1 MIINDTRF
9 SREVIDETL
18 VNGFSNI
25 DYMGNYCFYFHILA
39 QCKIVLTDKV
49 NIAAVNFKDTKYNLF
64 INPDNFDKYPLEQ
77 RLGILKHEMLHII
90 YGHIFRF
97 PNQDDIDSNKANIA
111 CDCAINQEINPKHLP
126 NGAIYPKSIEDNF
139 KKKGINIVIPENLNA
154 EQYYDLLIENEEDKG
169 NSDNT
174 KDKDNTNSSDTDNT
188 DNTNDIDG
196 GECPESIED
205 KSSGTSE
212 VPDSNNLSKEQSKEQ
227 FEGNSSSRPK
237 DIYEDLWDEE
247 NDNHNMWGDCGE
259 GEENE
264 TNEEIKRVATKRLIE
279 NAAEK
284 SRGNLPN
291 NISEFITIWNKKP
304 KVSWKKVLKN
314 LASNKS
320 IKKRNTI
327 MKRSRRFP
335 DRSDIYG
342 YTRDKEF
349 TICVVLD
356 VSGSMSNDEIENGL
370 IEIEDIAKLTSSDI
384 KIIQVDVEVQEISVF
399 NSKEDFHRSSNG
411 GTEILPGPKWIKEK
425 KIRCDSIVVISDM
438 YIESLEYWKK
448 ALLDK
453 DIPNVPYIFLGTD
466 NREPKGL
473 EEFNIGKF
481 FNITDI

>member
-1 MIINDTRF
+1 MIINDTKF

-64 INPDNFDKYPLEQ
+64 INPDKFNKYPLEQ

-97 PNQDDIDSNKANIA
+97 PNQDNIDNHKANIA

-126 NGAIYPKSIEDNF
+126 NGAIYPKIIEDDF
-139 KKKGINIVIPENLNA
+139 KKKGINIIIPKNLNA
-154 EQYYDLLIENEEDKG
+154 EQYYDLLV
-169 NSDNT
+169 DN
-174 KDKDNTNSSDTDNT
+174 KESAENT
-188 DNTNDIDG
+188 DTGESEDTGTEGTESTENT
-196 GECPESIED
+196 ED
-205 KSSGTSE
+205 KSSEVSDSSDSSE
-212 VPDSNNLSKEQSKEQ
+212 GQSKEN
-227 FEGNSSSRPK
+227 GSSKPK
-237 DIYEDLWDEE
+237 DIYEDLWNEE

-259 GEENE
+259 EGEENE
-264 TNEEIKRVATKRLIE
+264 TNEEIKRVVTKRLIE
-279 NAAEK
+279 SAAEK

-291 NISEFITIWNKKP
+291 NISEFITMWDKKP

-356 VSGSMSNDEIENGL
+356 VSGSMSNDEIKNGL

-384 KIIQVDVEVQEISVF
+384 KIIQVDVAVQEISTF
-399 NSKEDFHRSSNG
+399 ISKKDFHRSSNG
-411 GTEILPGPKWIKEK
+411 GTEILPGPKWIKEN
-425 KIRCDSIVVISDM
+425 KIKCDSIVVISDM
-438 YIESLEYWKK
+438 YIESLTYWKK

-453 DIPNVPYIFLGTD
+453 NIPKVPYIFLGTD

-473 EEFNIGKF
+473 KEFNIGKF